1 MFRYYFTINRRGTI
15 ISFGS
20 NSIYPDTYHKKTGTY
35 CVAFKYV
42 TYFRLQCLKRDNV
55 RTHVENYGINQSVPK
70 ICLLT

>member
-1 MFRYYFTINRRGTI
+1 MEQLLVLSQIQFILTLIIRQRG
-15 ISFGS
+15 
-20 NSIYPDTYHKKTGTY
+20 H